1 MLKEGKDVV
10 GKLLVDLQVRK
21 STADATG
28 AREYYT
34 TLTNPI
40 EGWEGEIRDLVLKK
54 KQVRFGFTCGVSSVR
69 LLTILYSRESSLY
82 NRTRS
87 SLMTRLS

>member
-54 KQVRFGFTCGVSSVR
+54 KQVRFGSHVEFRACGC
-69 LLTILYSRESSLY
+69 SLFY
-82 NRTRS
+82 TAAKAVCTTEHVHR
-87 SLMTRLS
+87 